1 MGMPPLP
8 PSAPSSGESHRMHK
22 SDKSVS
28 PMVELKLDADGLPKL
43 NARQRRTLRR
53 ATERCVS
60 GLIDAG
66 STLLKV
72 QGDMPTNHLS
82 MGSAPADGGSE
93 DGRDE
98 EKVDRSDLYLSSAL
112 KVARGE
118 MGVEAAEAAKE
129 ILKRVASDLHEITLT
144 HLMSGL
150 MLVDK
155 PTETIDVNL
164 VKDLRIIRRISEALN
179 AAGLS

>member
-1 MGMPPLP
+1 
-8 PSAPSSGESHRMHK
+8 
-22 SDKSVS
+22 
-28 PMVELKLDADGLPKL
+28 MVELKLDAEGLPKL

-53 ATERCVS
+53 AKDRCVA

-66 STLLKV
+66 SILLKA
-72 QGDMPTNHLS
+72 QGDMPSNHLS
-82 MGSAPADGGSE
+82 MGSAAADNGSE

-112 KVARGE
+112 KVAMGE
-118 MGVEAAEAAKE
+118 VGAEAAEAAREVLSK
-129 ILKRVASDLHEITLT
+129 VASDLRDITLT

-155 PTETIDVNL
+155 PTETIDLNL
-164 VKDLRIIRRISEALN
+164 VMDLRVIRKISEALSS
-179 AAGLS
+179 AGLP